1 MYKRLNGKGLKQDRS
16 EMDINYST
24 MEKKKAGRNG
34 VGIIV
39 SQKRK
44 DNILAVNRVSDR
56 LMSMQL
62 VIKKG
67 RLSVISAYMLIQHST
82 FLVYIST
89 RWLCRPREVL
99 ILGRA

>member
-1 MYKRLNGKGLKQDRS
+1 MYNILNGKDQKQERS
-16 EMDINYST
+16 EVNINYYSI
-24 MEKKKAGRNG
+24 MDRNG

-39 SQKRK
+39 SQKWK

-67 RLSVISAYMLIQHST
+67 RLCIISA
-82 FLVYIST
+82 
-89 RWLCRPREVL
+89 
-99 ILGRA
+99 